1 MRKKRPAT
9 PPSPQAG
16 HARAPVT
23 RSAPGRRPDANN
35 DGAPEKARFRIRSDE
50 HASRRLAAPMR
61 RRALLPACLL
71 PLLAQAKLCTE
82 AGRSSIFLTFQ
93 EENPDAVL
101 PAEDG
106 CTVGGGRGEG
116 CCSGTRCFVCEYQ
129 EVINQVTNRT
139 ARWFQCECELCP
151 AGQAQPTQGNRACE
165 TCPPGWF
172 ADERGAEFCKPC
184 PAGHFNP
191 DEGRGKPCDP
201 CEAGTYSLSTLA
213 EFRKAVAGPF
223 AAYTGAFDPR
233 EGASSCAKCP
243 AGSYASKS
251 RGSSAL
257 DCLPCPP
264 GTYSDDGS
272 SECSL
277 CPKGTFNPYWGKPG
291 VASCELCEA
300 GSCTDGTGAA
310 YCYQCC
316 PSLNIGCDDPEWR
329 GGPLEPPI
337 KRTPKPTPVTYE
349 APLEYKHGTF
359 SASKF
364 PVEEQTPPRVP
375 VGTYNNNPPEAY
387 RTGVNLNNYA
397 GGGVNG
403 RYGSPKSTGR
413 LPTNPEF
420 CQSQRRFELD
430 EIRRMTMCEGY
441 TGQ

>member
-1 MRKKRPAT
+1 
-9 PPSPQAG
+9 
-16 HARAPVT
+16 
-23 RSAPGRRPDANN
+23 
-35 DGAPEKARFRIRSDE
+35 
-50 HASRRLAAPMR
+50 MR

-201 CEAGTYSLSTLA
+201 CEAGTYSLSTLE